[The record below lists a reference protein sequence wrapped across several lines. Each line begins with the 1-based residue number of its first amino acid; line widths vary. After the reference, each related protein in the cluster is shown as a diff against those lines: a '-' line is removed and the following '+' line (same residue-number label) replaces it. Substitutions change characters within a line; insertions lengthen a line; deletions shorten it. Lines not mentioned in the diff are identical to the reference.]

1 MVLEGGNGGDD
12 GDGGGGGHSVGRRK
26 SERYA
31 RTKLEISK
39 FKELL
44 FTSDLEHLRG
54 QAKVSS

>member
-1 MVLEGGNGGDD
+1 MEGGDGGDD
-12 GDGGGGGHSVGRRK
+12 GDGGGGGHSVGRQK

-54 QAKVSS
+54 QAKVAS